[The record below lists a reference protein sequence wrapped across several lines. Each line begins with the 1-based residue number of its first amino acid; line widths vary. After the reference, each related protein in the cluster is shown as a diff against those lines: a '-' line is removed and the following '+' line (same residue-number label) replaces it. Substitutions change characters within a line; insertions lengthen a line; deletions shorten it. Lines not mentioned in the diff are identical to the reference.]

1 MINNKPVTVYLIK
14 KFSAWV
20 HRKNTAV
27 HDRFG
32 YYRSVVETKSG
43 TLEGEVRKHKY
54 YLSKKK
60 IYADRFSTDCYSE
73 ILTAEADAACIG
85 IEDVPSYASTKPTV
99 QEFEQQNSFF
109 IRELMRIVN
118 LADDSIEI
126 DGEFMKLFAQ
136 AKKETDYAKI
146 VADAYKAVKK
156 DAAKRCIADIENRKK
171 TQ

>member
-1 MINNKPVTVYLIK
+1 M
-14 KFSAWV
+14 

-32 YYRSVVETKSG
+32 YYRSIIETRAG
-43 TLEGEVRKHKY
+43 TLDGEVVRHKY
-54 YLSKKK
+54 YLAKKK

-73 ILTAEADAACIG
+73 ILTAEADASKVG
-85 IEDVPSYASTKPTV
+85 IEDVPCYKTTKPTV
-99 QEFEQQNSFF
+99 QEFEQQHSFF

-118 LADDSIEI
+118 LADEGNEVDIE
-126 DGEFMKLFAQ
+126 FRRLFAQ
-136 AKKETDYAKI
+136 AKEETDYAKI
-146 VADAYKAVKK
+146 VADAYKAYKK